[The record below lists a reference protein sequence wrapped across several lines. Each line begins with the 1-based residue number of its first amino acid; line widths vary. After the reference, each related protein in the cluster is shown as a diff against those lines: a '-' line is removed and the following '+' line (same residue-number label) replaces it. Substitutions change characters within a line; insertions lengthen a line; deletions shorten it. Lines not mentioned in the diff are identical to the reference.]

1 MPAFCELCGG
11 VAFNESVYDD
21 LLGPVFS
28 SGTIDLDHAQVYLI
42 DGTRL
47 GKLNDLKKLNI
58 TQKRPVRKNRVTP
71 RGKVSR
77 SP

>member
-1 MPAFCELCGG
+1 

-28 SGTIDLDHAQVYLI
+28 SGTIDLDRAQVYLI

-58 TQKRPVRKNRVTP
+58 TKKRPVRKKRVTP

-77 SP
+77 SL